1 MFIGVLQPS
10 ILRRFAATLQDHPKM
25 AQRACRPFRFG
36 VDVPALSAKAG
47 VGRHRAG
54 ATTGDRRVQV
64 PYRPLQV
71 HYCQACDRFMTLVR
85 SIARLGRLPQLDTW
99 RCVDCGKV
107 ETIECRPS

>member
-1 MFIGVLQPS
+1 MFTGVLQPS
-10 ILRRFAATLQDHPKM
+10 VLRRFAATLQVDPKL
-25 AQRACRPFRFG
+25 ALRTCRPFRFG
-36 VDVPALSAKAG
+36 ADVQALAAKAG

-54 ATTGDRRVQV
+54 GMTGDRRAEI

-99 RCVDCGKV
+99 RCVDCGKT

>member
-10 ILRRFAATLQDHPKM
+10 ILRRFAATLQDHPKL
-25 AQRACRPFRFG
+25 AQRTCRPFRFG
-36 VDVPALSAKAG
+36 ADVQALSAKAG

-54 ATTGDRRVQV
+54 ATTCDRRMQI
-64 PYRPLQV
+64 PHRPLQAC
-71 HYCQACDRFMTLVR
+71 YCHACERVMTLVR